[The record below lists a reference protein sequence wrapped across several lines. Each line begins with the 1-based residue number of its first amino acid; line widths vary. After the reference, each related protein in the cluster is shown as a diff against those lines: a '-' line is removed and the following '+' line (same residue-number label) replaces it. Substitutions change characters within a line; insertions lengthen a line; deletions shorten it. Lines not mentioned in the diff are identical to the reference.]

1 MGKNKKNKKK
11 PERVIEKNVNTYS
24 GRQVSEIM
32 EMPAAFARELI
43 KQVVYNPQKN
53 TSRRSYTYSLYT
65 KENIIK
71 WLQSPATNE
80 KNLRDAS
87 LYMYLSSMH
96 YQRLIDYYAGLLI
109 GAYVISPVGFEPNN
123 VKKETFAKQFYKVA
137 KALELMSIPSLLK
150 DVITVSLR
158 EGAYYGVRWSDKS
171 SSFIQKIDA
180 DYCKITSVSNGT
192 FLYSVDMSKLQ
203 GKLEYY
209 PTEFTAMYNEYLASG
224 QKYQE
229 VPADISV
236 CVKGDESIIDFSVP
250 PFAAVMP
257 SLYTIANTESL
268 QDTATELKNYKMMTG
283 KVPVDDDG
291 VPLIGWDLFQ
301 KYYNHLKNAL
311 GENVG
316 LAITPFALDSF
327 SFEQKTG
334 VSDVDDLAK
343 AVGNFWAA
351 AGTSGL
357 LHGISNDTSGVTKL
371 SIKNDET
378 YIMGI
383 VKQFERVINRY
394 LKIGFAGTQKFKITI
409 LPVTVFNREEYL
421 KSYKEAAAFG
431 LGKSYYAAT
440 LGIPQYDI
448 AGLDFIEREM
458 GMFTGLNPLQS
469 SFNTSTAEK
478 DAGRPLKEDEDLED
492 EGEITRDND
501 TNANR

>member
-1 MGKNKKNKKK
+1 MAKKK
-11 PERVIEKNVNTYS
+11 KRLKQQSLGKDGQNRKNSFEKF
-24 GRQVSEIM
+24 VSEVV

-43 KQVVYNPQKN
+43 KQVVYNPQK
-53 TSRRSYTYSLYT
+53 TTGQKSYSYSVYT

-87 LYMYLSSMH
+87 NYLYLSSMH
-96 YQRLIDYYAGLLI
+96 YQRLIDYYAGILI
-109 GAYVISPVGFEPNN
+109 GAYVISPVGFEGDDGKKDSF
-123 VKKETFAKQFYKVA
+123 VKQYFKVA
-137 KALELMSIPSLLK
+137 KVLEMMNIPALLREVLI
-150 DVITVSLR
+150 VSLR
-158 EGAYYGVRWSDKS
+158 DGAYYGVRWSDKT
-171 SSFIQKIDA
+171 SSFVQKIDA

-209 PTEFTAMYNEYLASG
+209 PSEFTNMYNEYLASG

-236 CVKGDESIIDFSVP
+236 CVKGDGSIVDFSVP
-250 PFAAVMP
+250 RFAAVMP

-283 KVPVDDDG
+283 KVPVDEDG
-291 VPLIGWDLFQ
+291 VPLIGWELFQ

-327 SFEQKTG
+327 SFDHKTG
-334 VSDVDDLAK
+334 VTEVDDLAK
-343 AVGNFWAA
+343 AVGNFWSA

-378 YIMGI
+378 YIIGI
-383 VKQFERVINRY
+383 VGQFERVINRY
-394 LKIGFAGTQKFKITI
+394 LKIGLSGTQKFKITI

-421 KSYKEAAAFG
+421 KTYKEAAAFG
-431 LGKSYYAAT
+431 LGKSYYAAA
-440 LGIPQYDI
+440 LGIPFYDI
-448 AGLDFIEREM
+448 AGIDYLERKV
-458 GMFTGLNPLQS
+458 GTFDQLNPLQS
-469 SFNTSTAEK
+469 SYNSSGEV
-478 DAGRPLKEDEDLED
+478 AGRPLKADENLDDSGAE
-492 EGEITRDND
+492 TRDND